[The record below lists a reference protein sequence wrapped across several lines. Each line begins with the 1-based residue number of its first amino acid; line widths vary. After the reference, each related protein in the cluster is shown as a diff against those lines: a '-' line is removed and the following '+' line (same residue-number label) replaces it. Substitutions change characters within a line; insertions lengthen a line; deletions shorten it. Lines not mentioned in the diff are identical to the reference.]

1 MERGVG
7 GTGGKGQVLGGNQQ
21 ALISPGCR
29 DGSGSSLFMIFCC
42 RTSTLS
48 NQHARREKAYVRA
61 RRRKRVKACISLF
74 RFIFQESSAV
84 IVKAS

>member
-1 MERGVG
+1 MGG

-48 NQHARREKAYVRA
+48 TNMHEERKHTCT
-61 RRRKRVKACISLF
+61 RRRTRVKACIFLF